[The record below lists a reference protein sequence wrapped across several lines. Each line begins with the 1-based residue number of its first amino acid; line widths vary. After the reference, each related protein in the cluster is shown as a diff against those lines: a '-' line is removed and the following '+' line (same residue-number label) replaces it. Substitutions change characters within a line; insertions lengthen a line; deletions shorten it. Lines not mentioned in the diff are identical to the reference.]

1 MKSILFAAAI
11 AAAAYV
17 PAASAGDD
25 SHTYLT
31 LPVGS
36 YHFSRT
42 KDWREWNPGVGI
54 EYAHNKDWS
63 IVAGSYLNS
72 HDKRTN
78 YLGGAWYPI
87 HLNEQVK
94 LGLTVASVTGYKY
107 PIGAYPSLV
116 MQGERVGFV
125 VIAAPSV
132 GKGSSAFMGF
142 QLRLRMN

>member
-1 MKSILFAAAI
+1 MKTVICAI
-11 AAAAYV
+11 AV
-17 PAASAGDD
+17 SFSTLASAQEAKDE
-25 SHTYLT
+25 SHIFLT
-31 LPVGS
+31 VPVGS
-36 YHFSRT
+36 YHFNRD

-142 QLRLRMN
+142 QLRPRVN